1 MFNLRLIIVAF
12 LLTGASLVPASAA
25 VIGPHYHIT
34 GRIAAPNF
42 RWDLLSVDSSTRR
55 LYIGN
60 GGGVSTV
67 NLDTGKMTP
76 ELLSA
81 NRIHRAV
88 AITKSGI
95 VAATSGA
102 KNALILFRADT
113 GKVIAE
119 IPTGKEPDTVLR
131 EPVSGNLLTFN
142 QDSNDATIIDFD
154 KKMAIGSIPLG
165 GSPEFAVAGNDGMV
179 YDNISDTADIAVI
192 DVPARKI
199 VRRYA
204 LEGCVKPTGLAFDAR
219 SGLLVSACSN
229 GVVMVLDAKSGKAV
243 TALTVG
249 KGPDA
254 VILDSKRRLA
264 FIPSAVSG
272 TLSIIAL
279 NTPGLPAVVQV
290 LKTKR
295 GTRTGA
301 VDEKTGR
308 LYLPAADFL
317 PVKKGEFPDIV
328 PGTVQ
333 ILIISP

>member
-1 MFNLRLIIVAF
+1 M
-12 LLTGASLVPASAA
+12 
-25 VIGPHYHIT
+25 
-34 GRIAAPNF
+34 
-42 RWDLLSVDSSTRR
+42 SVDSSTRR

-179 YDNISDTADIAVI
+179 YDNISDTAICRI
-192 DVPARKI
+192 TCRRKT
-199 VRRYA
+199 VRRHA
-204 LEGCVKPTGLAFDAR
+204 LEGCVKPTGLAFVRGPVFLYRHVAMASSWCWMR
-219 SGLLVSACSN
+219 N
-229 GVVMVLDAKSGKAV
+229 RKSCDG
-243 TALTVG
+243 TDG
-249 KGPDA
+249 GQGPDA
-254 VILDSKRRLA
+254 VILDPNEGWL
-264 FIPSAVSG
+264 
-272 TLSIIAL
+272 
-279 NTPGLPAVVQV
+279 
-290 LKTKR
+290 
-295 GTRTGA
+295 
-301 VDEKTGR
+301 
-308 LYLPAADFL
+308 LYL
-317 PVKKGEFPDIV
+317 VR
-328 PGTVQ
+328 
-333 ILIISP
+333 